1 MCVIVPPE
9 YAARANSLRPI
20 PRGMRI
26 TRELEIILGSDWRCT
41 LAAMLQGEQN
51 DSSEADTPLP
61 ATLTF
66 VFLMGVTFLILW
78 FGVFMLL
85 KARW

>member
-1 MCVIVPPE
+1 
-9 YAARANSLRPI
+9 
-20 PRGMRI
+20 
-26 TRELEIILGSDWRCT
+26 
-41 LAAMLQGEQN
+41 MLQGEQN